1 MKVVLATRNKGK
13 AREIGRI
20 LFGSGVEIVSLDEFP
35 GVTLP
40 PETGA
45 TMKENALIKARAASI
60 VTGLPALADDS
71 GLEVDFLGGAPG
83 VYSARFAGDGATDE
97 ENWRKLLKEL
107 EGVPASKRTAR
118 FRCVMALV
126 GVDGGERCFEG
137 VFEGVITGEPKG
149 SNGFGYDPVFLI
161 PSKGMT
167 SAELSPDEKN
177 SISHRA
183 KALDALKSYLAS
195 NKRSLLA

>member
-13 AREIGRI
+13 AREIDRI
-20 LFGSGVEIVSLDEFP
+20 LEGTGVDIVSLDEFP
-35 GVTLP
+35 GVSLP

-45 TMKENALIKARAASI
+45 TMKENALIKAAA
-60 VTGLPALADDS
+60 VLAATGLPALADDS

-83 VYSARFAGDGATDE
+83 VYSARFAGEDATDE

-107 EGVPASKRTAR
+107 EGVPIAKRTAR

-126 GVDGGERCFEG
+126 GLDGGERCFEG
-137 VFEGVITGEPKG
+137 VFEGVIADGPKG

-161 PSKGMT
+161 SSKGMT

-183 KALDALKSYLAS
+183 RALDALKSYLGAT
-195 NKRSLLA
+195 KRSTLP

>member
-20 LFGSGVEIVSLDEFP
+20 LFGSGVDIVSLDEFP
-35 GVTLP
+35 GISLP

-45 TMKENALIKARAASI
+45 TMKENALIKARAVS
-60 VTGLPALADDS
+60 VSTGLPALADDS

-83 VYSARFAGDGATDE
+83 VFSARFAYDGATDE
-97 ENWRKLLKEL
+97 QNWRKLLKEL

-126 GVDGGERCFEG
+126 GFDDGERCFEG
-137 VFEGVITGEPKG
+137 VFEGVIAGGPKG

-183 KALDALKSYLAS
+183 RALDALKSYLAA
-195 NKRSLLA
+195 NKRSTPA